1 MQKIYDKL
9 YEIGYDE
16 KVKSCVVNAIE
27 IAEKGRKMLNQL
39 FDCDDNSTILKGS
52 YFSNRDDFVNY
63 IKSISGG
70 HEPPIWASGCFYNN
84 EIQVLVNV
92 EDERDVKFKQYT
104 LLHETVHLYFDKC
117 LYSKFG
123 IQRVRWL
130 DESYATYLDGTT
142 SELQLQDLKKICQDV
157 NIENFD
163 MNILDDIKK
172 VKTEKYNGYDMF
184 KVIGYYIF
192 NQHIEKELLGTLKTN
207 YKKIRS
213 IGKSI
218 LKKSIDFILNL

>member
-1 MQKIYDKL
+1 MLKIKAKH

-16 KVKSCVVNAIE
+16 KVKNCVVNAIE
-27 IAEKGRKMLNQL
+27 IAEKGRATLNQL
-39 FDCDDNSTILKGS
+39 FDCDDNSTILKAS

-92 EDERDVKFKQYT
+92 ENEKDVKFKQHT
-104 LLHETVHLYFDKC
+104 LLHETVHLYFDNC
-117 LYSKFG
+117 IYHKFD

-142 SELQLQDLKKICQDV
+142 SEIQLQDLKNICQNV

-163 MNILDDIKK
+163 MNSLDDIKK
-172 VKTEKYNGYDMF
+172 VKTEQYNGYDMF

-192 NQHIEKELLGTLKTN
+192 NQHIEKELLDTLKAN
-207 YKKIRS
+207 YDKTRL

-218 LKKSIDFILNL
+218 LKKSIDYILNQ